1 MSHKLFANNQ
11 YKIKPGIRS
20 APPRQQFEALA
31 DWEGRSPLWWCGIM
45 WVWET
50 ETKKRWEARWWR
62 RSEEDEVLVVVV

>member
-1 MSHKLFANNQ
+1 
-11 YKIKPGIRS
+11 
-20 APPRQQFEALA
+20 
-31 DWEGRSPLWWCGIM
+31 M